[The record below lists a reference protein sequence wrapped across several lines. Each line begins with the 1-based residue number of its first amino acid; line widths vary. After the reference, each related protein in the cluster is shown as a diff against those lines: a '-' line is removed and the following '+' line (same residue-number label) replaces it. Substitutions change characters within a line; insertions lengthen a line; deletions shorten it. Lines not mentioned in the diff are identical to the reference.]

1 MSDSFILRSAVA
13 IKNIHYSGIEH
24 GKYYYFWIMK
34 TKRFLNISLIITGLL
49 IMSIGPEY
57 LGTELALALGFPFLM
72 LGLYRVSKK
81 AQPQDESGETQS
93 DEV

>member
-1 MSDSFILRSAVA
+1 
-13 IKNIHYSGIEH
+13 
-24 GKYYYFWIMK
+24 
-34 TKRFLNISLIITGLL
+34 
-49 IMSIGPEY
+49 MSIGPEY

>member
-1 MSDSFILRSAVA
+1 MA
-13 IKNIHYSGIEH
+13 IKIIGYSGNEH

-34 TKRFLNISLIITGLL
+34 TKPFLNISLIITGIL
-49 IMSIGPEY
+49 IMSLGPKY

-72 LGLYRVSKK
+72 MGLYRVSKK
-81 AQPQDESGETQS
+81 AQPQDESSETQS